1 MNKLTARQRVL
12 AYLIKQPGASAIQI
26 GRALKISA
34 ASIRHHLSILIT
46 DGRVVTIGE
55 TRNKGRGRPVK
66 IYKLSEKLL
75 GDNLSLLSSALLKSR
90 LKKIPSSKQR
100 PILNSVAVEL
110 ADQIGRTN
118 PNDPI
123 ARRLTNLL
131 EKLNEMHY
139 QSRWEAGAEGPRIL
153 FGHCPYAAII
163 DKHPELC
170 QIDRYLLGDEIGTD
184 ARQLAKIDQKPGGIT
199 HCIFLI
205 T

>member
-12 AYLIKQPGASAIQI
+12 AYLVKQPGASAIQI
-26 GRALKISA
+26 GHALKISA

-46 DGRVVTIGE
+46 DGRVVMISE

-66 IYKLSEKLL
+66 IYRLSEKIL
-75 GDNLSLLSSALLKSR
+75 GDNLSLLSRALLKSR
-90 LKKIPSSKQR
+90 LKKIPTSKQQ

-123 ARRLTNLL
+123 AKRLTNLL

-139 QSRWEAGAEGPRIL
+139 QSRWEAGAEGPRIRY
-153 FGHCPYAAII
+153 GHCPYAAII

-170 QIDRYLLGDEIGTD
+170 QIDRYLLEEEIGTD
-184 ARQLAKIDQKPGGIT
+184 ARQLAKIEQKPGGIT

>member
-1 MNKLTARQRVL
+1 MSKLTARQRVM

-66 IYKLSEKLL
+66 NYKLSEKLL

-90 LKKIPSSKQR
+90 LKKIPSSKQQ

-123 ARRLTNLL
+123 AKRLTNLL

-170 QIDRYLLGDEIGTD
+170 QMDRYLLGEEIGTD
-184 ARQLAKIDQKPGGIT
+184 ARQLEKIEQKPGGIT